1 MIDFL
6 MAEQHPIA
14 VPPELLKQ
22 WRKEAPSYCFETA
35 IVSREEWIA
44 TKAAQ
49 WGADQELDACVE
61 WLAFPRDREKLRA
74 DRRPKSPS
82 FKEHALRILFESGTT
97 LDGRM
102 ELDSDEVKT
111 IRRALQSLPE

>member
-1 MIDFL
+1 MT
-6 MAEQHPIA
+6 EQHPIT
-14 VPPELLKQ
+14 VPPELLNQ
-22 WRKEAPSYCFETA
+22 WRKEAPSYSFATA
-35 IVSREEWIA
+35 ILSREEWIA

-61 WLAFPRDREKLRA
+61 WLSYPHDRKALRT
-74 DRRPKSPS
+74 DRRPKPPS
-82 FKEHALRILFESGTT
+82 LKEQGLRILFESGTT

-111 IRRALQSLPE
+111 IRWALESLPEQ

>member
-1 MIDFL
+1 MT
-6 MAEQHPIA
+6 EQHPIT
-14 VPPELLKQ
+14 VPPELLNQ
-22 WRKEAPSYCFETA
+22 WRKEAPSSCFATA
-35 IVSREEWIA
+35 ILSREEWIA

-61 WLAFPRDREKLRA
+61 WLAFPEDKEKLRA
-74 DRRPKSPS
+74 DRRPKPPS
-82 FKEHALRILFESGTT
+82 LKEHALRILFESGTT

-111 IRRALQSLPE
+111 IRWALESLPEQ